1 MTSNLIPRPNT
12 ELSSETFTKKASL
25 IARGLN
31 EISLLKPSPESLY
44 QTGMDYYEGSNGK
57 PWDILKAY
65 AYLVKSAEQG
75 FVLAQ
80 WRLACMFDGDEAV
93 EENEKKEYWHEKA
106 ALNGHL
112 MAMYEL
118 LSDSSET
125 YVQELTH
132 LAESGCYK
140 ASDQLCNYYHTGD
153 YEHIEKDMKQAWYW
167 FKRGIE
173 QGSSSI
179 TFNLAKNATAE
190 FWNEVDKDID
200 TGAYWITGES
210 LLCKERY
217 SATEREQY
225 YENRMIWLIEKAQ
238 QGEAFAQL
246 ALSSELN
253 DINENWQLVI
263 CEKLFRQQAA
273 IAADEPID
281 WEKLSMFWLTKSA
294 EQGLWYAQLLYGLSY
309 LNDHVNDYEKALYW
323 LRRAMEQDLELGEY
337 YSGAIVAFNSDY
349 DADYFYCYNSDF
361 RFEDLKYLCLNKQ
374 DSI

>member
-1 MTSNLIPRPNT
+1 MTSNLILRPNT
-12 ELSSETFTKKASL
+12 ELSSEVFTKKTSL

-31 EISLLKPSPESLY
+31 EICLLKPSPESLY

-65 AYLVKSAEQG
+65 AYLVESAEQG

-80 WRLACMFDGDEAV
+80 WLLSSI
-93 EENEKKEYWHEKA
+93 EKTEYWREKA

-112 MAMYEL
+112 MAMYYL
-118 LSDSSET
+118 LDKTSET
-125 YVQELTH
+125 YIQELTH
-132 LAESGCYK
+132 LAESGCFE
-140 ASDQLCNYYHTGD
+140 ASDQLVHYYLTGD

-167 FKRGIE
+167 FKRSIE
-173 QGSSSI
+173 QGSSYIPS
-179 TFNLAKNATAE
+179 NLVKNATAE
-190 FWNEVDKDID
+190 FWNEVDKDTD
-200 TGAYWITGES
+200 TGYWLPVYSYSIADDGP
-210 LLCKERY
+210 LLCEERY

-294 EQGLWYAQLLYGLSY
+294 EQGLWNAQVMCGLSY
-309 LNDHVNDYEKALYW
+309 PNDHEKSLYW
-323 LRRAMEQDLELGEY
+323 LRRAMEQDSDGNSGYY
-337 YSGAIVAFNSDY
+337 YSGTIVAFNSDL
-349 DADYFYCYNSDF
+349 DADFADYRYDLCYRSMF
-361 RFEDLKYLCLNKQ
+361 WFEDLKYLCLNKQ

>member
-12 ELSSETFTKKASL
+12 ELSSEVFTKKSSL

-80 WRLACMFDGDEAV
+80 WRLRSI
-93 EENEKKEYWHEKA
+93 EKWEYWLEKA

-112 MAMYEL
+112 MAMYYL
-118 LSDSSET
+118 LDETSET
-125 YVQELTH
+125 YIQELTH

-140 ASDQLCNYYHTGD
+140 ASDQLSHYYHTGGYD
-153 YEHIEKDMKQAWYW
+153 IEKDMKQAWYW
-167 FKRGIE
+167 FKRSIE
-173 QGSSSI
+173 QGSPSI
-179 TFNLAKNATAE
+179 PWNLKNATAE
-190 FWNEVDKDID
+190 FWDEVDRDV
-200 TGAYWITGES
+200 GYWLREED
-210 LLCKERY
+210 LCSERY

-246 ALSSELN
+246 ELGSELN
-253 DINENWQLVI
+253 DFKDELEMLFHENWQLVI
-263 CEKLFRQQAA
+263 CEKLLRQQAA

-281 WEKLSMFWLTKSA
+281 WHKLSMLWLTKSA
-294 EQGLWYAQLLYGLSY
+294 EQGLWNAQVMCGLSY
-309 LNDHVNDYEKALYW
+309 PNDHEKSLYW
-323 LRRAMEQDLELGEY
+323 LRRAMEQDSDGNSGYY
-337 YSGAIVAFNSDY
+337 YSGTIVAFNSDL
-349 DADYFYCYNSDF
+349 DADFADYRYDLCYRSMF
-361 RFEDLKYLCLNKQ
+361 WFEDLKYLCLNNQ